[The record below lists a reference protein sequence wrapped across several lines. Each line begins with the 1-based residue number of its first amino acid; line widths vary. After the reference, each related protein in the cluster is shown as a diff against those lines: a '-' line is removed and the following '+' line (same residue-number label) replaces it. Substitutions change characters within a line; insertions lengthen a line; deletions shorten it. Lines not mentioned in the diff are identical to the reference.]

1 MVGGDKIDPKF
12 VEYGPLNTV
21 LSVSH
26 DQVYVDIRAPKT
38 RPGVRKIFC
47 ILEIIEAWDVS
58 VH

>member
-47 ILEIIEAWDVS
+47 GSSGNRVGNSARS
-58 VH
+58 